1 MFCDQNE
8 EDKDVTLK
16 CSNKMI
22 SEIFSILSIIFSSLV
37 IYITAKKTKMNIIN
51 KLILQI
57 LISEILDGINILLVI
72 FDDAQGNSKFE
83 NYNKKKYICFTQ
95 IYISL
100 FTCLWTL
107 SASFFIS
114 LRIYDIIIK
123 KNALFKK
130 KFMEK
135 YVLIISAGVPAVIA
149 YIFWITQV
157 FSQSKKVKDLSKDL
171 YYQKYHSHSHFRHMY
186 CWFDEDRNYAIFSLV
201 FLLIGANIYLSI
213 IQGSFFLKK
222 ISAEL
227 KDTNEKYEGHNL
239 QKKID
244 DMEHI
249 KKSLWIYPIT
259 AAIIWISF
267 FIIQILFIK
276 EKRNQFL
283 SWLYCILISVRQII
297 YASIFLYTQKDIR
310 YQFFKYI
317 LCKNKNQKIR
327 LRTTTGIINDIRK
340 EGTMLPDVEK
350 IM

>member
-1 MFCDQNE
+1 MFCDQDE
-8 EDKDVTLK
+8 EDKKVTLNCNIK
-16 CSNKMI
+16 II
-22 SEIFSILSIIFSSLV
+22 SELFSILSIIFSSLV

-83 NYNKKKYICFTQ
+83 NYNKKRYVCFTQ
-95 IYISL
+95 IYLSL
-100 FTCLWTL
+100 FSCLWTL

-114 LRIYDIIIK
+114 LRIYDIIVK

-135 YVLIISAGVPAVIA
+135 YVLFISSGVPAIIA

-157 FSQSKKVKDLSKDL
+157 FSQSKTVKNLPIKL
-171 YYQKYHSHSHFRHMY
+171 FYQKHHSHSHFRHMY
-186 CWFDEDRNYAIFSLV
+186 CWFDEDRNYVIFCLV

-227 KDTNEKYEGHNL
+227 KDTNEKYEGQNL

-267 FIIQILFIK
+267 FIIQILFNK
-276 EKRNQFL
+276 GKKSTFL

-317 LCKNKNQKIR
+317 LCKNKNQKAR
-327 LRTTTGIINDIRK
+327 LRTTTGLINDIRN